1 MEPIL
6 NVKNLTMNFGGLKAL
21 DSVNLTVEKGQ
32 IAALIVLLAAG
43 CQKYVPAN
51 LPLQL
56 GDSSDQ
62 SAYQDDLGRTI
73 GAADADG
80 PEYRLTLQDGTQF
93 FMKSGRIRGDSV
105 IGYYRP
111 TKESEWARVAV
122 ELYDV
127 RLVEQQQTDWLATIS
142 LATVPITLAL
152 LFTLD

>member
-1 MEPIL
+1 MSKETGKATGTIL
-6 NVKNLTMNFGGLKAL
+6 MRTPVALT
-21 DSVNLTVEKGQ
+21 
-32 IAALIVLLAAG
+32 LIVLLTAG

-56 GDSSDQ
+56 GDSSGQ
-62 SAYQDDLGRTI
+62 AATGQVTYQDDLGRTI

-93 FMKSGRIRGDSV
+93 FMKSARIRGDSV

-111 TKESEWARVAV
+111 TKGSEWARIAV

-127 RLVEQQQTDWLATIS
+127 RLVEQQETDWLATMS

-152 LFTLD
+152 LLTLD